1 MKKILLI
8 SMSGLL
14 LSVMVGCTQKVIEKP
29 VTEETKVT
37 ATSEQTDAT
46 SGATIKE
53 GSYDMTKVVPVTEI
67 IEVYK
72 KEAPDSDITSIDLDY
87 SRAGLRY
94 KVEGVDNETE
104 YEIKINA
111 ETKQVEKT
119 KQEKLDR
126 EDRDGIK
133 RDKEKLDLNNIL
145 SIEKVTELAETEAKS
160 GKAVEWN
167 LDRTL
172 NVTYWEV
179 KVKDGNKETEIKLD
193 AKSGEVLEVEIDD

>member
-1 MKKILLI
+1 MKKTLII

-14 LSVMVGCTQKVIEKP
+14 LSVMVGCTQKAIEKP

-111 ETKQVEKT
+111 ETKQ
-119 KQEKLDR
+119 EKLDR

-133 RDKEKLDLNNIL
+133 REKEKLDLNNIL